1 MLRPPQVSK
10 ENLKYPSSYSHSAAT
25 SHTHTSSHT
34 PTTRRTHGVLRLPT
48 KKRKSRFPFSQLYS
62 NPLNKPGDGN
72 SDSDDDGNE
81 YEPSVF
87 YFADT
92 IMKSTSTTT
101 ASTYNS
107 KNSRSSTK
115 SIIDLGTQPDIVEIA
130 QFETPMDARESST
143 RSASDRV
150 REYISARSTR
160 TVQTATADNTTATTA
175 KSTSTVP
182 PFFYAA
188 KKSQACNP
196 PRQSNVAPIQT
207 IVPKPAPA
215 PPVPVPVPV
224 YKAFN
229 PLPDIS
235 SLEKERSIKYS
246 YLDALSQ
253 TSTND
258 NDEPIANKSSAS
270 IDYLS
275 AMSSSSVTCISR
287 AIQSEEIDA
296 ASDAGNEN
304 SSMKEFHGDVHHNDS
319 DNPASTTTTTI
330 NEINDIGMNIDIGM
344 DIGMPIEEQLANLS
358 SEEAAKLV
366 SEFMANSQQ
375 ETMKELQALEDAM
388 NAEIEALR
396 RELDGNSVA
405 DADMAAAAAAVADA
419 MRQEEK
425 ERDTTMPAS
434 TNAALPIEDGE
445 EAGLERMMA
454 DVSGMSAED
463 LMLQIEEIKMKEL
476 QALEDAM
483 NAEIEALKT
492 ESDGNYVAD
501 ADALRVEEKRK
512 DTAMPA
518 STDVALPIDDVEEVD
533 LERLMADVSG
543 MSAEDLMLQIEEYE
557 KTIDNIMKVEGLE
570 LSEGGLVGEA
580 STGADTSVS
589 VEGSTVE
596 SGNPRECEEMGI
608 GEGDGNDLSLE
619 DDASVIRNILV
630 VENDIKHDA
639 TIHDYKSRSDDL
651 TLGEDDDS
659 DASRNG
665 NLITSEDALLGE
677 VGEHDILQEDITSEE
692 VSVDEIQEEE
702 ASVHVDRKGSNDVVT
717 SSVPTPPITS
727 IPIFEIIPSI
737 SNDEVIAQV
746 SSLSAEEAA
755 NAVSNYMV
763 KSDKE
768 KDYAL
773 KRLEK
778 QKNREIKSLKQQ
790 IILTSSLRPGQDYE
804 YYVESLTKRVDLLQV
819 FMARYILE
827 AQEEKRKAVR
837 EAEAYMEEKYSVIF
851 NSFFSESCWDL
862 DVGIGQD
869 NGIFQESNAKIV
881 ADEVGPSSEESNAEN
896 VNEDSVIFEEMAMLV
911 KEAAEEEKQARDSL
925 QAEQTASALY
935 EVARIAELEYLFEEA
950 RIAKETKVLE
960 AEILA
965 EEAEIKKLV
974 EIAQLEEDAKLE
986 ESLEGLRIEEE
997 KMAAEEAESLSVGSE
1012 HVTIEQGDM
1021 QEMAKENEL
1030 AAEAEHLR
1038 MKDKERTRERN
1049 QREMLQTRFRLQNLD
1064 SRKKRAKVIE
1074 SNQRSLLISHLR
1086 FERLVAEK
1094 NESMRIEAKERE
1106 VAIFQRL
1113 VAEKNESMRIEAEE
1127 REVARFQAEEI
1138 ERLRMGAEELDRDRL
1153 QAEENEHLR
1162 TEDEES
1168 LAVEASAVASIG
1180 YLVGNVVAKR
1190 NLYRFSP
1197 TQSPIQSPFTIE
1209 RRQYFTVQQDQSMEP
1224 IGGQNFVFRGFVE
1237 ELDEG
1242 EEEEPIFKADATRNF
1257 AAVGPALY
1265 SVNGLAD
1272 GGASQDS
1279 NCALALYSMAN
1290 PDTFEG
1296 QGMQL
1301 GSGSGVAGILSVV
1314 GAGLTAKFSGMKE
1327 RQRNEGWKP
1336 SDEKGNTPV
1345 PENLSK
1351 ILLTESQ
1358 GIMLDKCVQNLRA
1371 SAFPPIKIEL
1381 GLLDWEQNIP
1391 MSMGDMFDFI
1401 VGCDC
1406 AFGLPSVTPL
1416 ARTVALALKSSP
1428 CDKAEQSTQQ
1438 IRGKF
1443 LHIGP
1448 GNKESYFDLKNGLVN
1463 LYKMVSSMEEIVL
1476 ERLELVPLVFDS
1488 LDEAGAQLKN
1498 ETDANVGGIVEF
1510 QNIESST
1517 YSALIAHHNED
1528 YDGSNGD
1535 DIFE

>member
-150 REYISARSTR
+150 REYISARSTT

-215 PPVPVPVPV
+215 PPVPVPVRV

-253 TSTND
+253 KSTND

-375 ETMKELQALEDAM
+375 ET
-388 NAEIEALR
+388 
-396 RELDGNSVA
+396 
-405 DADMAAAAAAVADA
+405 
-419 MRQEEK
+419 
-425 ERDTTMPAS
+425 
-434 TNAALPIEDGE
+434 
-445 EAGLERMMA
+445 
-454 DVSGMSAED
+454 
-463 LMLQIEEIKMKEL
+463 MKEL

-630 VENDIKHDA
+630 VENDIKQDA

-896 VNEDSVIFEEMAMLV
+896 VNEDSVNFEEMAMLV

-1030 AAEAEHLR
+1030 AAEAELLR
-1038 MKDKERTRERN
+1038 MNDKERTRERN
-1049 QREMLQTRFRLQNLD
+1049 QREMLQTRFRLQHLD

-1391 MSMGDMFDFI
+1391 MSMGDMYDFI